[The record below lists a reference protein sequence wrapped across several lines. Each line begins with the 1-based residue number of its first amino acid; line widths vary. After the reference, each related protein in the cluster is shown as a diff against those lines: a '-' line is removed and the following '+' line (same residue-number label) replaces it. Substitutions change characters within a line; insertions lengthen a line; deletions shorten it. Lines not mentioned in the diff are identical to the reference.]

1 MSLTILT
8 ADELQ
13 NLEMRAANQ
22 LGADT
27 LMKRAGAAA
36 AELIM
41 KRLEDAGVEQRRV
54 TLLVGPGNNGGDALA
69 CACELREKGAVVNV
83 VLPGGRRPTSAL
95 ALAQLER
102 WTQAGGTTY
111 DDPYMTEK
119 ADCVVDG
126 LFGTGLAKPITGDY
140 LDAVLW
146 FNERQALKVSLDIP
160 SGLNPV
166 TGHWTGSYPG
176 CSADVTITF
185 LCVKSGLYM
194 CEGADAA
201 GEIVLNELD
210 VSVPLSPLSVIGT
223 DEFPRVL
230 RPRVKNSHKGDY
242 GSVAVIG
249 GTDIM
254 LGGNAEFMAKSDLRK
269 QGLSDELIAES
280 NSFAETDDPE
290 ILAARAALISGAG
303 RVTLECRAEHAP
315 HVDMVYPEIMFAT
328 KPVNLEDFDA
338 IVLGCGLG
346 TSAEAKARVIEAL
359 NCQKPLILDADA
371 LNIIAADIK
380 LQDMVLARRAPTVLT
395 PHPGEAA
402 RLLRRDT
409 AGVTADRVA
418 ACRELAVQTGAIV
431 VLKGAGTVI
440 SMRSSRTWIN
450 PTGSPMLATGGSG
463 DVLAGMIGAMFAQGY
478 DMVESVL
485 AAVYFHG
492 LSAEGLEAGF
502 TAGEIAPNAMAL
514 VHDARVSYDL

>member
-249 GTDIM
+249 GTDGMI
-254 LGGNAEFMAKSDLRK
+254 GAS
-269 QGLSDELIAES
+269 
-280 NSFAETDDPE
+280 
-290 ILAARAALISGAG
+290 ILAARAAMISGAG

>member
-249 GTDIM
+249 GTAGMI
-254 LGGNAEFMAKSDLRK
+254 GAS
-269 QGLSDELIAES
+269 
-280 NSFAETDDPE
+280 

-485 AAVYFHG
+485 AAVYLHG
-492 LSAEGLEAGF
+492 LSAEGLEASF

>member
-249 GTDIM
+249 GTDGMI
-254 LGGNAEFMAKSDLRK
+254 GAS
-269 QGLSDELIAES
+269 
-280 NSFAETDDPE
+280 

-328 KPVNLEDFDA
+328 KPVNLEDFYA

>member
-210 VSVPLSPLSVIGT
+210 VSVPLSPLSGIGT

-242 GSVAVIG
+242 GSAAVIG
-249 GTDIM
+249 GTDGMI
-254 LGGNAEFMAKSDLRK
+254 GAS
-269 QGLSDELIAES
+269 
-280 NSFAETDDPE
+280 

>member
-83 VLPGGRRPTSAL
+83 VLPGSRRPTSAL

-249 GTDIM
+249 GTDGMI
-254 LGGNAEFMAKSDLRK
+254 GAS
-269 QGLSDELIAES
+269 
-280 NSFAETDDPE
+280 

>member
-249 GTDIM
+249 GTDGMI
-254 LGGNAEFMAKSDLRK
+254 GAS
-269 QGLSDELIAES
+269 
-280 NSFAETDDPE
+280 

-492 LSAEGLEAGF
+492 LSAEGLETGF

>member
-249 GTDIM
+249 GTDGMI
-254 LGGNAEFMAKSDLRK
+254 GAS
-269 QGLSDELIAES
+269 
-280 NSFAETDDPE
+280 

-463 DVLAGMIGAMFAQGY
+463 DILAGMIGAMFAQGY

>member
-185 LCVKSGLYM
+185 LCVTSGLYM

-249 GTDIM
+249 GTDGMI
-254 LGGNAEFMAKSDLRK
+254 GAS
-269 QGLSDELIAES
+269 
-280 NSFAETDDPE
+280 
-290 ILAARAALISGAG
+290 ILAARSALISGAG

>member
-102 WTQAGGTTY
+102 WTQASGTTY

-249 GTDIM
+249 GTYGMI
-254 LGGNAEFMAKSDLRK
+254 GAS
-269 QGLSDELIAES
+269 
-280 NSFAETDDPE
+280 

-431 VLKGAGTVI
+431 VLKGVGTVI

>member
-111 DDPYMTEK
+111 DDTYMTEK

-249 GTDIM
+249 GTDGMI
-254 LGGNAEFMAKSDLRK
+254 GAS
-269 QGLSDELIAES
+269 
-280 NSFAETDDPE
+280 

>member
-1 MSLTILT
+1 MSLIILT

-22 LGADT
+22 LGAGT

-249 GTDIM
+249 GTDGMI
-254 LGGNAEFMAKSDLRK
+254 GAS
-269 QGLSDELIAES
+269 
-280 NSFAETDDPE
+280 

-315 HVDMVYPEIMFAT
+315 HVDMVYPEIMFAS

-380 LQDMVLARRAPTVLT
+380 LQDMVLA
-395 PHPGEAA
+395 
-402 RLLRRDT
+402 
-409 AGVTADRVA
+409 
-418 ACRELAVQTGAIV
+418 
-431 VLKGAGTVI
+431 
-440 SMRSSRTWIN
+440 
-450 PTGSPMLATGGSG
+450 
-463 DVLAGMIGAMFAQGY
+463 
-478 DMVESVL
+478 SVL
-485 AAVYFHG
+485 RAST
-492 LSAEGLEAGF
+492 SACHLRL
-502 TAGEIAPNAMAL
+502 T
-514 VHDARVSYDL
+514 

>member
-249 GTDIM
+249 GTDGMI
-254 LGGNAEFMAKSDLRK
+254 GAS
-269 QGLSDELIAES
+269 
-280 NSFAETDDPE
+280 

-492 LSAEGLEAGF
+492 LSADGLEAGF

>member
-1 MSLTILT
+1 
-8 ADELQ
+8 
-13 NLEMRAANQ
+13 MRAANQ

-249 GTDIM
+249 GTDGMI
-254 LGGNAEFMAKSDLRK
+254 GAS
-269 QGLSDELIAES
+269 
-280 NSFAETDDPE
+280 

>member
-54 TLLVGPGNNGGDALA
+54 TLLVGPGNNGGDTLA

-249 GTDIM
+249 GTDGMI
-254 LGGNAEFMAKSDLRK
+254 GAS
-269 QGLSDELIAES
+269 
-280 NSFAETDDPE
+280 

>member
-126 LFGTGLAKPITGDY
+126 LFGTDLAKPITGDY

-249 GTDIM
+249 GTDGMI
-254 LGGNAEFMAKSDLRK
+254 GAS
-269 QGLSDELIAES
+269 
-280 NSFAETDDPE
+280 

>member
-41 KRLEDAGVEQRRV
+41 KRLEDTGVEQRRV

-249 GTDIM
+249 GTDGMI
-254 LGGNAEFMAKSDLRK
+254 GAS
-269 QGLSDELIAES
+269 
-280 NSFAETDDPE
+280 

>member
-1 MSLTILT
+1 MSLIILT

-22 LGADT
+22 LGAGT

-249 GTDIM
+249 GTDGMI
-254 LGGNAEFMAKSDLRK
+254 GAS
-269 QGLSDELIAES
+269 
-280 NSFAETDDPE
+280 

>member
-13 NLEMRAANQ
+13 NLEMRAAIQ

-249 GTDIM
+249 GTDGMI
-254 LGGNAEFMAKSDLRK
+254 GAS
-269 QGLSDELIAES
+269 
-280 NSFAETDDPE
+280 

-315 HVDMVYPEIMFAT
+315 HVAMVSPEIMFAT

>member
-41 KRLEDAGVEQRRV
+41 KRLEEAGVEQRRV

-249 GTDIM
+249 GTDGMI
-254 LGGNAEFMAKSDLRK
+254 GAS
-269 QGLSDELIAES
+269 
-280 NSFAETDDPE
+280 

>member
-249 GTDIM
+249 GTDGMI
-254 LGGNAEFMAKSDLRK
+254 GAS
-269 QGLSDELIAES
+269 
-280 NSFAETDDPE
+280 
-290 ILAARAALISGAG
+290 ILAARSALISGAG

>member
-1 MSLTILT
+1 MI
-8 ADELQ
+8 
-13 NLEMRAANQ
+13 
-22 LGADT
+22 GA
-27 LMKRAGAAA
+27 
-36 AELIM
+36 
-41 KRLEDAGVEQRRV
+41 
-54 TLLVGPGNNGGDALA
+54 
-69 CACELREKGAVVNV
+69 
-83 VLPGGRRPTSAL
+83 S
-95 ALAQLER
+95 
-102 WTQAGGTTY
+102 
-111 DDPYMTEK
+111 
-119 ADCVVDG
+119 
-126 LFGTGLAKPITGDY
+126 
-140 LDAVLW
+140 
-146 FNERQALKVSLDIP
+146 
-160 SGLNPV
+160 
-166 TGHWTGSYPG
+166 
-176 CSADVTITF
+176 
-185 LCVKSGLYM
+185 
-194 CEGADAA
+194 
-201 GEIVLNELD
+201 
-210 VSVPLSPLSVIGT
+210 
-223 DEFPRVL
+223 
-230 RPRVKNSHKGDY
+230 
-242 GSVAVIG
+242 
-249 GTDIM
+249 
-254 LGGNAEFMAKSDLRK
+254 
-269 QGLSDELIAES
+269 
-280 NSFAETDDPE
+280 

>member
-27 LMKRAGAAA
+27 LMTRAGAAA

-95 ALAQLER
+95 ALTQLER

-249 GTDIM
+249 GTAGMI
-254 LGGNAEFMAKSDLRK
+254 GAS
-269 QGLSDELIAES
+269 
-280 NSFAETDDPE
+280 

-402 RLLRRDT
+402 RLLRRGT

>member
-166 TGHWTGSYPG
+166 TGHWAGSYPG

-249 GTDIM
+249 GTDGMI
-254 LGGNAEFMAKSDLRK
+254 GAS
-269 QGLSDELIAES
+269 
-280 NSFAETDDPE
+280 

>member
-176 CSADVTITF
+176 CSADVTI
-185 LCVKSGLYM
+185 KSGLYM

-249 GTDIM
+249 GTDGMI
-254 LGGNAEFMAKSDLRK
+254 GAS
-269 QGLSDELIAES
+269 
-280 NSFAETDDPE
+280 

>member
-160 SGLNPV
+160 SGLNLV

-249 GTDIM
+249 GTDGMI
-254 LGGNAEFMAKSDLRK
+254 GAS
-269 QGLSDELIAES
+269 
-280 NSFAETDDPE
+280 

>member
-249 GTDIM
+249 GTDGMI
-254 LGGNAEFMAKSDLRK
+254 GAS
-269 QGLSDELIAES
+269 
-280 NSFAETDDPE
+280 

-328 KPVNLEDFDA
+328 NPVNLEDFDA

>member
-210 VSVPLSPLSVIGT
+210 VSVPLSPHSVIGT

-249 GTDIM
+249 GTDGMI
-254 LGGNAEFMAKSDLRK
+254 GAS
-269 QGLSDELIAES
+269 
-280 NSFAETDDPE
+280 

-359 NCQKPLILDADA
+359 NCPKPLILDADA

>member
-249 GTDIM
+249 GTDGMI
-254 LGGNAEFMAKSDLRK
+254 GAS
-269 QGLSDELIAES
+269 
-280 NSFAETDDPE
+280 

-440 SMRSSRTWIN
+440 SMRSSRTWSN

>member
-1 MSLTILT
+1 MSLNILT

-249 GTDIM
+249 GTDGMI
-254 LGGNAEFMAKSDLRK
+254 GAS
-269 QGLSDELIAES
+269 
-280 NSFAETDDPE
+280 

-303 RVTLECRAEHAP
+303 RVTLVCRAEHAP

-514 VHDARVSYDL
+514 VHDARVIYDL

>member
-249 GTDIM
+249 GTDGMI
-254 LGGNAEFMAKSDLRK
+254 GAS
-269 QGLSDELIAES
+269 
-280 NSFAETDDPE
+280 

-371 LNIIAADIK
+371 LYIIAADIK

>member
-146 FNERQALKVSLDIP
+146 FNERQALKVSLNIP

-249 GTDIM
+249 GTDGMI
-254 LGGNAEFMAKSDLRK
+254 GAS
-269 QGLSDELIAES
+269 
-280 NSFAETDDPE
+280 

>member
-22 LGADT
+22 LVADT

-249 GTDIM
+249 GTDGMI
-254 LGGNAEFMAKSDLRK
+254 GAS
-269 QGLSDELIAES
+269 
-280 NSFAETDDPE
+280 

>member
-249 GTDIM
+249 GTAGMI
-254 LGGNAEFMAKSDLRK
+254 GAS
-269 QGLSDELIAES
+269 
-280 NSFAETDDPE
+280 

-395 PHPGEAA
+395 PHPGAAA

>member
-22 LGADT
+22 LGSDT

-249 GTDIM
+249 GTDGMI
-254 LGGNAEFMAKSDLRK
+254 GAS
-269 QGLSDELIAES
+269 
-280 NSFAETDDPE
+280 

>member
-160 SGLNPV
+160 SGLNHV

-249 GTDIM
+249 GTDGMI
-254 LGGNAEFMAKSDLRK
+254 GAS
-269 QGLSDELIAES
+269 
-280 NSFAETDDPE
+280 

>member
-140 LDAVLW
+140 LDAGLW

-249 GTDIM
+249 GTDGMI
-254 LGGNAEFMAKSDLRK
+254 GAS
-269 QGLSDELIAES
+269 
-280 NSFAETDDPE
+280 

-514 VHDARVSYDL
+514 VHDARLSYDL

>member
-22 LGADT
+22 LGADA

-36 AELIM
+36 ADLIM
-41 KRLEDAGVEQRRV
+41 KRLEAAGVEQRRV

-249 GTDIM
+249 GTDGMI
-254 LGGNAEFMAKSDLRK
+254 GAS
-269 QGLSDELIAES
+269 
-280 NSFAETDDPE
+280 

-359 NCQKPLILDADA
+359 DCQKPLILDADA

>member
-249 GTDIM
+249 GTDSMI
-254 LGGNAEFMAKSDLRK
+254 GAS
-269 QGLSDELIAES
+269 
-280 NSFAETDDPE
+280 
-290 ILAARAALISGAG
+290 ILAARSALISGAG

>member
-249 GTDIM
+249 GTDGMI
-254 LGGNAEFMAKSDLRK
+254 GAS
-269 QGLSDELIAES
+269 
-280 NSFAETDDPE
+280 

-450 PTGSPMLATGGSG
+450 PTGSPMLATGSSG